1 MRTAIRTIACA
12 ALIAA
17 VSGCNKEGGGEKPA
31 AAPPTAALTAQ
42 APAPPKADVDPAL
55 LGAFA
60 PLPDVMAP
68 DPAALTEEKIALGRM
83 LYYDTRFSL
92 AGDLSCNSCHRLD
105 TYGVDN
111 SPTSEGHEKQRG
123 DRNSPSVYNAAG
135 HAAQFWDG
143 RAADVEEQAKG
154 PVLNPVEMAMPD
166 EASVVKVLASIP
178 GYVEMFGKAFPG
190 QKDAVT
196 YDNMARAIG
205 AFEREL
211 VTPAPFDRYLAGD
224 AAALSD
230 EAKKGLGLFM
240 TTGCTACHTGA
251 LLGGQ
256 SYMKTGTIAPYGD
269 GKDAGRFDATKNEA
283 DRGFFKVPQLRNV
296 AKTAPYFHDGGVAD
310 LPGAVKTMA
319 KIQLGRDLTDAEV
332 AAMVAFL
339 ESLTGEPPA
348 ALVAA
353 PELPPSGPKTPKP
366 DPS

>member
-154 PVLNPVEMAMPD
+154 PVLNPVEMAMPSA
-166 EASVVKVLASIP
+166 EEVLKRIRAVP
-178 GYVEMFGKAFPG
+178 GYVELFAKAFPG
-190 QKDAVT
+190 EADPVT
-196 YDNMARAIG
+196 YDNFGRAIG
-205 AFEREL
+205 AFERKL
-211 VTPAPFDRYLAGD
+211 VTPSRWDAFLKGD
-224 AAALSD
+224 AGALTD
-230 EAKKGLGLFM
+230 EEKRGFSTFVRA
-240 TTGCTACHTGA
+240 GCGACHAGA
-251 LLGGQ
+251 YVGGAMFQ
-256 SYMKTGTIAPYGD
+256 KVGLVKPWPGL
-269 GKDAGRFDATKNEA
+269 KDDGRFKHTGVEA
-283 DRGFFKVPQLRNV
+283 DRHFFKVPSLRNV
-296 AKTAPYFHDGGVAD
+296 EKTGPYFHDGAVAD
-310 LPGAVKTMA
+310 LEQAVKMMA
-319 KIQLGRDLTDAEV
+319 EHQVGTALTDPDARAIV
-332 AAMVAFL
+332 AWLKA
-339 ESLTGEPPA
+339 LTGDVPQDYIRKPA
-348 ALVAA
+348 
-353 PELPPSGPKTPKP
+353 LPN
-366 DPS
+366 